1 MRSEA
6 RPETWLKVLPQGLY
20 CEPGGFFID
29 PLRPVDRAVITHGHS
44 DHARPGHRAVLATAE
59 TLAMMQVRLGAWG
72 GSLEPLGWDGTVPLG
87 EVKLWLSPAG
97 HVLGSAQ
104 VAMEYRG
111 SRVVV
116 SGDYKRVPDP

>member
-6 RPETWLKVLPQGLY
+6 RPESWLKVLPEGLY

-29 PLRPVDRAVITHGHS
+29 PVRPVDRAIITHAHS

-59 TLAMMQVRLGAWG
+59 TIAIAAHRMGPSAWSRTHALPYG
-72 GSLEPLGWDGTVPLG
+72 EPLQVNGVQVTLQR
-87 EVKLWLSPAG
+87 AG

-104 VAMEYRG
+104 V
-111 SRVVV
+111 V
-116 SGDYKRVPDP
+116 